1 MLEKYGPIV
10 SLKICLNGDHTSKG
24 FGYVT
29 FEEEKAAMAAVET
42 GAHIDSDQV
51 VATPYKPFGDVA
63 AANEAEKDHQS
74 LA

>member
-1 MLEKYGPIV
+1 MLEKYGSIV

-51 VATPYKPFGDVA
+51 VATPYKRDVA
-63 AANEAEKDHQS
+63 AANEAEDHQS